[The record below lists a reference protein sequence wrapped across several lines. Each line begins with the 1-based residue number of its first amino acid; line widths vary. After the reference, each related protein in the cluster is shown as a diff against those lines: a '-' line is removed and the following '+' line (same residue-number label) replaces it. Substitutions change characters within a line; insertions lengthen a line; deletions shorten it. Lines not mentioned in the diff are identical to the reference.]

1 MTVGGLSTI
10 GTTGLG
16 IGYIKFIQ
24 HRNAMRHLNT
34 VRIIDLM
41 GLHPETRGKARY
53 VSVKTYE
60 HACAIADEQNKLG
73 NVAHV
78 VNW

>member
-10 GTTGLG
+10 GTTGHLA
-16 IGYIKFIQ
+16 GYIKFIK
-24 HRNAMRHLNT
+24 HRNAMRHTNT

-53 VSVKTYE
+53 LTVKSYAQ
-60 HACAIADEQNKLG
+60 ACEIADEQNKLG

>member
-1 MTVGGLSTI
+1 MGHW
-10 GTTGLG
+10 

-24 HRNAMRHLNT
+24 HRNAMRHTNT
-34 VRIIDLM
+34 VRIIDKM
-41 GLHPETRGKARY
+41 GLHPETLGRARY
-53 VSVKTYE
+53 LTVKSYA
-60 HACAIADEQNKLG
+60 HACEIAEEQNKLG